1 MLKLLSEDIDF
12 IHNRKSWCNFH
23 ILASHS

>member
-1 MLKLLSEDIDF
+1 MLKLLSEGIDF
-12 IHNRKSWCNFH
+12 IHNLKSWCNFH